1 MQVETKHKTV
11 AACLL
16 MAHTG
21 GFLKTNVR
29 KTLNSYHERKLL
41 FCSSLAVGS
50 LATDEDSLPG
60 KYCSS
65 YILPSSVAEPVHF

>member
-1 MQVETKHKTV
+1 MFCIVHTAKSCIQISQMQVETKHKTV

-21 GFLKTNVR
+21 GLLKTNVR

-60 KYCSS
+60 K
-65 YILPSSVAEPVHF
+65 